1 MNELISTFHIDWK
14 IMLAQLFNFV
24 VVFIALY
31 FIAAKPLRKLM
42 TDRDAEIRK
51 GLDDA
56 KANAEMLANTA
67 KESEV
72 TMRNARNEVNEMI
85 KKNKKEEDKR
95 KAEAQEKMQ
104 KEIAE
109 MLAQGRKSLEADKEK
124 MLAELKNEVAGLA
137 MAATE
142 KIMSEKNK

>member
-1 MNELISTFHIDWK
+1 MNELISTFHIDWQVM
-14 IMLAQLFNFV
+14 IAQLFNFV
-24 VVFIALY
+24 LVFIALY

-42 TDRDAEIRK
+42 TDRDIEIRK

-67 KESEV
+67 KESEI

-95 KAEAQEKMQ
+95 KVEAQEKMQ
-104 KEIAE
+104 KEIAD
-109 MLAQGRKSLEADKEK
+109 MMAQGKKSLEIEKEK
-124 MLAELKNEVAGLA
+124 MMTELKNEVAGLA
-137 MAATE
+137 IAATE
-142 KIMSEKNK
+142 KILAEKNK